1 MDEKKTKKNVVK
13 IIGLMI
19 FMVGMGGYYHSLN
32 SPKAMPGDLALANI
46 EALASGEGSSD
57 CTRECPYSGYMC
69 IINFTNGT
77 SISCPGRWP

>member
-46 EALASGEGSSD
+46 EALASGENGNYYCALSGDVD
-57 CTRECPYSGYMC
+57 CYGMKVKIKVDNLSLDWE
-69 IINFTNGT
+69 
-77 SISCPGRWP
+77 